1 MNMDYYIIYG
11 MSRIASIIAQN
22 ILYGKTMLIIWFVEE
37 TDKQVLVN
45 LVTDWVVQI
54 KIWLN
59 ELNS

>member
-1 MNMDYYIIYG
+1 M
-11 MSRIASIIAQN
+11 ACHELQSIIAQN
-22 ILYGKTMLIIWFVEE
+22 ILYGKRMLKIWFVEE
-37 TDKQVLVN
+37 IDKQVLVN

>member
-1 MNMDYYIIYG
+1 MDYYIIYG

-37 TDKQVLVN
+37 IDKQVLVN
-45 LVTDWVVQI
+45 LVTNWVVQI